1 MNNLLNGFSAPN
13 LFENSINNNSTPFDN
28 YGVSDEFSMELAK
41 IQQLLALQKQ
51 NQTTNQAKPQVE
63 TDKTIPKSLNNLIS
77 QTKPT
82 PLSQTNLIK
91 TPEST
96 AFNTS
101 ITNYIDINHI
111 ENIISQ
117 FFEELDLTSKKNFKR
132 KTKALFETLTR
143 IMDTPKSD
151 SQKDIHTDIKNKF
164 TAELS
169 DNLNSIKSLSLE
181 KKDNDEINE
190 RIHHVIT
197 TFESLFPEI
206 NSLLTSPKS

>member
-1 MNNLLNGFSAPN
+1 MNNPLNGFSAPN
-13 LFENSINNNSTPFDN
+13 LFENSINNASTPFDN

-41 IQQLLALQKQ
+41 IQKLLALQKQ
-51 NQTTNQAKPQVE
+51 NQTNQAKPQVE

-77 QTKPT
+77 QTNPT

-101 ITNYIDINHI
+101 ITNYIDLNHI

-164 TAELS
+164 TTELS